1 MEKVQKSSWRS
12 LWSDNSG
19 LALIEFAFVAPLF
32 LGFVATGTELANYTV
47 KTTQVSQLAL
57 QVADNGARIGE
68 GEPLALKR
76 ITEGQIN
83 DLFLGAE
90 IHSGTLDIFGTHD
103 RDGLQRPNGRIILSS
118 LETVANPN
126 PTNKYRIAWQRC
138 RGQYTKY
145 TPQFGEAGQP
155 SGTNID
161 GMGPVGR
168 QVTAVAGTPV
178 LFVEVRY
185 RYQPLFLNELAF
197 YGYENMTSTASMMVR
212 DARDLSQVYPTA
224 GQVPATCVVPLADR
238 KD

>member
-1 MEKVQKSSWRS
+1 MKTSQKNSWRS
-12 LWSDNSG
+12 LWADNSG
-19 LALIEFAFVAPLF
+19 LALIEFAYIAPMFMAFVAS
-32 LGFVATGTELANYTV
+32 GTELANYAV

-83 DLFLGAE
+83 DLFIGAG
-90 IHSGTLDIFGTHD
+90 IHAGTLDIFGWHE
-103 RDGLQRPNGRIILSS
+103 RNGVQRPNGRIILSS

-126 PTNKYRIAWQRC
+126 PTNRYRIAWQRC
-138 RGQYTKY
+138 RGEYTKY
-145 TPQFGEAGQP
+145 LPQFGEAGQP
-155 SGTNID
+155 SGTNMV
-161 GMGPVGR
+161 GMGPPGR

-185 RYQPLFLNELAF
+185 RYQPLFLNDFAF

-224 GQVPATCVVPLADR
+224 GQASATCVVPVADR
-238 KD
+238 VD